1 MTQQEI
7 IDALRANVPFSGL
20 EGVCVD
26 QIEPLSAGPL
36 DVTLKLE
43 YGGGRV
49 TVYGKIKNA
58 CTPKL
63 VQEIAPWLFGMKM
76 AQQDAAFAL
85 ICPAISAQAQ
95 SVCAQNKVD
104 FIGLDGNVSI
114 NVAGKFFLQRVGL
127 KNKPAPG
134 PALYGDPFSPK
145 GSRVLRVL
153 LQRPGDWT
161 LKAIAQ
167 ELERETER
175 NTLGRWDFRI
185 SLAAASKTVSSL
197 EQELL
202 VRRRGV
208 GMLLPEPGRLL
219 LRWAEKYKERYRW
232 YLRRSFK
239 AMNPFGEDLRGVAEG
254 LRELT
259 GSAGFAFT
267 GAAAAA
273 VSAPFVDLETID
285 VFVEERAAGEKLR
298 TSAPRPGA
306 APGLRVI
313 YPYDIG
319 VFMYGAARGG
329 IPCVSD
335 VQAFLD
341 LYARGGRDMKQAD
354 YLLANV
360 IEPRWGAK

>member
-1 MTQQEI
+1 
-7 IDALRANVPFSGL
+7 
-20 EGVCVD
+20 
-26 QIEPLSAGPL
+26 
-36 DVTLKLE
+36 
-43 YGGGRV
+43 
-49 TVYGKIKNA
+49 
-58 CTPKL
+58 
-63 VQEIAPWLFGMKM
+63 
-76 AQQDAAFAL
+76 
-85 ICPAISAQAQ
+85 
-95 SVCAQNKVD
+95 
-104 FIGLDGNVSI
+104 
-114 NVAGKFFLQRVGL
+114 
-127 KNKPAPG
+127 
-134 PALYGDPFSPK
+134 
-145 GSRVLRVL
+145 
-153 LQRPGDWT
+153 
-161 LKAIAQ
+161 
-167 ELERETER
+167 
-175 NTLGRWDFRI
+175 
-185 SLAAASKTVSSL
+185 
-197 EQELL
+197 
-202 VRRRGV
+202 
-208 GMLLPEPGRLL
+208 MLLPEPGRLL